1 MSKQLELFSKAAMT
15 PNEIDDANER
25 KTLTFRKYAN
35 ELDHDGISLGEEFN
49 ISASLSR
56 SDEADAEI
64 TDALERYLTSQG
76 DTSTIDHWL
85 IFLDPEEEWGF
96 ARARTAE
103 GHEIIDVGITIL
115 NH

>member
-1 MSKQLELFSKAAMT
+1 MSKQLELISKAAMT
-15 PNEIDDANER
+15 PNEIVDANER

-35 ELDHDGISLGEEFN
+35 ELDRDGISLGEEFN

-64 TDALERYLTSQG
+64 MDTLERYLTSHG
-76 DTSTIDHWL
+76 NTSTIDEWL
-85 IFLDPEEEWGF
+85 IFLCPEEDWGC
-96 ARARTAE
+96 ARARTAD
-103 GHEIIDVGITIL
+103 GHDIIDVGITIL